1 MESINKF
8 LVLSWQEK
16 KLFLEAIVSIYLA
29 KGVLLVFPFKTCIKW
44 MPEIINEK
52 PVDNKLLERIKT
64 NIARTN
70 RLAFWKNQCLV
81 KSMAARWMLQ
91 RRDISSQLAFGMML
105 DESKK
110 PVAHAWIKVKE
121 FEIVAKDQDFLE
133 IYTI

>member
-1 MESINKF
+1 MESLKKF
-8 LVLSWQEK
+8 FDLSWQEK
-16 KLFLEAIVSIYLA
+16 KLFLESVFFLFLA
-29 KGVLLVFPFKTCIKW
+29 KGVLLVFPFKTCINW

-52 PVDNKLLERIKT
+52 PVDNKLLEQIKT

-110 PVAHAWIKVKE
+110 PIAHAWIKVKE
-121 FEIVAKDQDFLE
+121 FEIVAKDQDYVEL
-133 IYTI
+133 YTI